1 MAELEGLTGDLR
13 QGVYIFRGPRGEI
26 LYVGKST
33 NLRRRVL
40 DHLREREEKDVWIR
54 QEHDRVEF
62 IPTRNEREALLLE
75 ANLVREYQPRYNVL
89 LKDDKSYPYIAITAG
104 ERFPRI
110 SMVRRPRRKKGTLL
124 FGPYTSAREARSL
137 VEVMAEAFLL
147 RRCRTLPKVA
157 CLYYHMGTCSAPC
170 IGAISQ
176 EAYTARI
183 DDSLKVLRGHGEE
196 ILPDVQTEMAQAA
209 ARLDFERAA
218 KLRDAIAAMDGLRD
232 RQRVVSSLSGAM
244 DLLEVVRSE
253 EEGKVA
259 AVGLVRVREGQVVGA
274 DARLLAVPEDIS
286 VNSADLVAGFLLQDY
301 VRRRELPPV
310 LYVAPELLAASTEG
324 PSGEGP
330 SELSESI
337 ALLTEQGVEV
347 RGASTGRP
355 RSLLDLA
362 RSTAR
367 ARLATSTSPRADA
380 LMEETQQLLGLP
392 GYPRRIEGID
402 ISILQGT
409 NPVGSLVVFVNGSPA
424 KSEYRRFRIKG
435 VPGMNDFAMVGEVV
449 RRRFTRLREEGHS
462 YPDLLLIDG
471 GAGQVGAA
479 ADALRDL
486 GITDVPLFGLAKR
499 EEEIYRPGRKEPLRT
514 DPNSGPML
522 LLRHVRDE
530 SHRFAVGYHRK
541 RRQMAFREEKRLS
554 VQG

>member
-1 MAELEGLTGDLR
+1 M
-13 QGVYIFRGPRGEI
+13 
-26 LYVGKST
+26 
-33 NLRRRVL
+33 
-40 DHLREREEKDVWIR
+40 
-54 QEHDRVEF
+54 
-62 IPTRNEREALLLE
+62 
-75 ANLVREYQPRYNVL
+75 
-89 LKDDKSYPYIAITAG
+89 
-104 ERFPRI
+104 
-110 SMVRRPRRKKGTLL
+110 
-124 FGPYTSAREARSL
+124 
-137 VEVMAEAFLL
+137 
-147 RRCRTLPKVA
+147 
-157 CLYYHMGTCSAPC
+157 
-170 IGAISQ
+170 
-176 EAYTARI
+176 
-183 DDSLKVLRGHGEE
+183 
-196 ILPDVQTEMAQAA
+196 
-209 ARLDFERAA
+209 
-218 KLRDAIAAMDGLRD
+218 
-232 RQRVVSSLSGAM
+232 
-244 DLLEVVRSE
+244 
-253 EEGKVA
+253 A

-310 LYVAPELLAASTEG
+310 LYMAPELLAASTEG
-324 PSGEGP
+324 PSEEGP

-347 RGASTGRP
+347 KGASTGRP

-449 RRRFTRLREEGHS
+449 RRRFTRLREEGHT

-479 ADALRDL
+479 AEALRDL

>member
-13 QGVYIFRGPRGEI
+13 QGVYIFRGPRGEV

-196 ILPDVQTEMAQAA
+196 VLPDVQTEMAQAA

-218 KLRDAIAAMDGLRD
+218 KLRDAISAMDGLRD

-310 LYVAPELLAASTEG
+310 LYMAPELLAASTEG
-324 PSGEGP
+324 PSEEGP

-347 RGASTGRP
+347 KGASTGRP

-449 RRRFTRLREEGHS
+449 RRRFTRLREEGHT

-479 ADALRDL
+479 AEALRDL